1 MASSVQRVEAALRAD
16 VQRSRKRQLTAAQV
30 IVRSAR
36 AFESDEEDDAEGLKF
51 SHSAAARLQK
61 RVHLLGTVKILANKG
76 VTFKHLSSWKNVGFK
91 CATSEKHQL
100 FIGSILGSPRLMAQ
114 SARSMRSMHSYFFP
128 PEPEAVSG
136 VPEQLNRSALLH
148 EIARVVHEVK
158 VTTAHTCWFDV
169 VKSLQDTKAEMIQNL
184 EEIKGKFN
192 QARTSYLEE
201 LSQLRDAVRV
211 RSDPLDDRSFD
222 VVYQF
227 EPLNV
232 LTDREKKF
240 MVSVVREVMKM
251 MVEKNPIELGQVER
265 LMSQVEGNEVTELRA
280 LVTKQ
285 KLEIDQMRS
294 AILQMESADMKK
306 RYDQPATSAVSGPS
320 SASYQQMLA
329 LLEEQLQ
336 DLRSELWNSQ
346 TEAKNASAEL
356 DCLKAEREELSY
368 GLQHQEN
375 QKVLLQEEV
384 DQMNESLKKLETS
397 NRELE
402 KKLDKAKADL
412 KESKSDVKRL
422 RKMADRR
429 KKTDEAM
436 HADYPEEQTAE
447 LTEKL
452 CDMEQQRDCALKD
465 VEKLEKR
472 VGEMQALL
480 SEHAAQSFRRSAEE
494 AVDDVDDLVDYAD
507 NLLCPGLKT
516 YSKKVRA
523 CRCGNVL
530 VEDAIFCRKCGTE
543 WDEEADFQ
551 QDEDVDILVMAIQ
564 TLEEQMKEVEAT
576 LSARARENEVH
587 STPHGAVGKAH
598 ADASSRDTW
607 AVETEPRSHSA
618 DAGGGNINEGSTQR
632 KSSVKLREDWV
643 HEGHSTPHG
652 ANGKVR
658 ADTSSRDT
666 CSVETEPGSH
676 SSDASGENISDGS
689 TQLKSSVKLREGL
702 RPVQLDAFDDQD
714 TSTTVTSSTTTITS
728 EQKQM
733 QWHIE
738 CIELQQR
745 LDDLRRKKVHA
756 EARLLVKRAKA
767 ASDGAGVYKD
777 GTQEHEIVET
787 GGHLCDQENCPCAKE
802 LASVKQCLKVVR
814 SLCSQMGLKLKSVAA
829 ENVQLS
835 GSLHSM
841 QESLESASQV
851 VGSHSEGSEVLTS
864 IKRSLDKT
872 KKQTVL
878 APVFARLHN
887 NAGNTSGSRIKRRRE
902 MEAELNKK
910 TYEQIYA
917 VDHGGRPSTWS
928 SRARGSLSNEGHQ
941 DNQAKEAQKPDTFT
955 QKALPSPTPHGGRTT
970 PMRAPKAHS
979 LELAP
984 PNTEKERTTP
994 MRAQKAHSLD
1004 LAPPNTERERTTPM
1018 RAQKAHSLE
1027 LAPPNTE
1034 KERTTPMRAQKAHS
1048 LDLAPPNTERE
1059 RTTPMRAQKAHSL
1072 ELAPQNTE
1080 KERTTPMH
1088 SARGHTLEL
1097 APESAEKER
1106 PMLSAQSKTLPHLS
1120 DSQSSRRPSRASV
1133 SRHAADAAG
1142 GGDRDRR
1149 NSKEL
1154 RGLVLTG
1161 DALTK
1166 PGTAKRHSLPR

>member
-543 WDEEADFQ
+543 WHEEDYSQ
-551 QDEDVDILVMAIQ
+551 QDSVDVIDLAATVS
-564 TLEEQMKEVEAT
+564 TLEDQLKEAEAT
-576 LSARARENEVH
+576 LSAGAREFEGY
-587 STPHGAVGKAH
+587 STPHGASVKVH
-598 ADASSRDTW
+598 ADTSSRDTG
-607 AVETEPRSHSA
+607 AVETEPGNHSA
-618 DAGGGNINEGSTQR
+618 DASGGNISDGKTQR
-632 KSSVKLREDWV
+632 KSSVKLP
-643 HEGHSTPHG
+643 EGR
-652 ANGKVR
+652 R
-658 ADTSSRDT
+658 A
-666 CSVETEPGSH
+666 
-676 SSDASGENISDGS
+676 
-689 TQLKSSVKLREGL
+689 
-702 RPVQLDAFDDQD
+702 VQLDTSDDQG
-714 TSTTVTSSTTTITS
+714 TSTVVASSTVMITQ
-728 EQKQM
+728 EERKM

-738 CIELQQR
+738 RMGLQMRIDELQRQK
-745 LDDLRRKKVHA
+745 LQA
-756 EARLLVKRAKA
+756 EARLLVKRATA
-767 ASDGAGVYKD
+767 AYKGAGVYND
-777 GTQEHEIVET
+777 GFQQHEGAET
-787 GGHLCDQENCPCAKE
+787 SSHLCDKENCPYAQE
-802 LASVKQCLKVVR
+802 LASVRLSLKAVR
-814 SLCSQMGLKLKSVAA
+814 GLCSQMGKKLKLVAG
-829 ENVQLS
+829 ENLQLS
-835 GSLHSM
+835 EALQSA
-841 QESLESASQV
+841 QNSLESASQV
-851 VGSHSEGSEVLTS
+851 VGSHSEGSEILTS
-864 IKRSLDKT
+864 IKQSLDESKR
-872 KKQTVL
+872 QS
-878 APVFARLHN
+878 VFWRLYHN
-887 NAGNTSGSRIKRRRE
+887 NGSTTRIKRRLE
-902 MEAELNKK
+902 QEAELTRK
-910 TYEQIYA
+910 TYEQIYW
-917 VDHGGRPSTWS
+917 VEHREGQLTSGL
-928 SRARGSLSNEGHQ
+928 RASDSPLNEG
-941 DNQAKEAQKPDTFT
+941 DRDDQAMEAQISEAVVI
-955 QKALPSPTPHGGRTT
+955 KALTPPSPRGGRTT
-970 PMRAPKAHS
+970 PMRSARGNSLQIAPQG
-979 LELAP
+979 
-984 PNTEKERTTP
+984 TEKE
-994 MRAQKAHSLD
+994 S
-1004 LAPPNTERERTTPM
+1004 
-1018 RAQKAHSLE
+1018 
-1027 LAPPNTE
+1027 
-1034 KERTTPMRAQKAHS
+1034 
-1048 LDLAPPNTERE
+1048 
-1059 RTTPMRAQKAHSL
+1059 
-1072 ELAPQNTE
+1072 
-1080 KERTTPMH
+1080 
-1088 SARGHTLEL
+1088 
-1097 APESAEKER
+1097 
-1106 PMLSAQSKTLPHLS
+1106 PMLAVHSTTLPQLS
-1120 DSQSSRRPSRASV
+1120 DSQSGRRPSNIRRPV
-1133 SRHAADAAG
+1133 SRHAADATG
-1142 GGDRDRR
+1142 GGDHDRR
-1149 NSKEL
+1149 S
-1154 RGLVLTG
+1154 RDMHGVVLTG